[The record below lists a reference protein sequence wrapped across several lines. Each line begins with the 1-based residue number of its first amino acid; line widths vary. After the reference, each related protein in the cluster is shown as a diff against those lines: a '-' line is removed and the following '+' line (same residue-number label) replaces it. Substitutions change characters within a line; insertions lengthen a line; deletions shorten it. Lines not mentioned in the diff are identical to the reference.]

1 MRVHVRVRVC
11 VCVCVCVHVS
21 VPVPVRV
28 CMHACVRVTQSPKQT
43 HGNQPR
49 VLAGALQ
56 PSLLLSSPHTVTY
69 KRAALLPQRAAWED
83 IRSRLSDGGAGSS
96 TPSGS
101 GSGCCCRLLAN
112 LGQSPPTTPGQA
124 GRWQPEAYTTL
135 RAYEALEA
143 AFEGESA
150 RDCCVPPGGS
160 ARRRVG
166 NWRAVVEGLLCK
178 CLLTTS
184 MTSCPKPLPALSP
197 ARECPGEVSL
207 MTVGG
212 NTLALTGPL
221 PSPEE
226 WPGRLPAALREQLL
240 FGLDG
245 CAAGGAGGGGP
256 QGGCWAR
263 DVYPLQRVVV
273 DLSLW

>member
-1 MRVHVRVRVC
+1 MAGLPSLVPPGPIAMLGLGAGSVPRIIAAHYPTRAAGAGAWSAAGGGYVVHGWELDPEVVAAARRHLGMSQLEAAGQLVVHVGDAL
-11 VCVCVCVHVS
+11 S
-21 VPVPVRV
+21 PAAAVPGGFSGIVVDLFGGGR
-28 CMHACVRVTQSPKQT
+28 
-43 HGNQPR
+43 
-49 VLAGALQ
+49 
-56 PSLLLSSPHTVTY
+56 
-69 KRAALLPQRAAWED
+69 LLPQLTKRAAWED

-143 AFEGESA
+143 AFE
-150 RDCCVPPGGS
+150 
-160 ARRRVG
+160 
-166 NWRAVVEGLLCK
+166 
-178 CLLTTS
+178 
-184 MTSCPKPLPALSP
+184 
-197 ARECPGEVSL
+197 GEVSL

-273 DLSLW
+273 DLSLCNMYFMCFSPDQPAAV